1 MIKSKWA
8 VVLMGVVIL
17 FMVSS
22 CATEQPVPTEPLKPG
37 EVRLLKVSFPEIGA
51 IKKMVKYVAEI
62 KFEADGRPEI
72 TRGCVYWN
80 VYGPSCMGVMEVSYG
95 PGIIRLEVPTPM
107 DGLYTLKAFVYYVR
121 GGVTIRSN
129 MVEAQFSISP

>member
-8 VVLMGVVIL
+8 VVLLGVVIL

-80 VYGPSCMGVMEVSYG
+80 VYGPSCMSVMDVSYG
-95 PGIIRLEVPTPM
+95 TGIIRIEIPTPM
-107 DGLYTLKAFVYYVR
+107 DGLYTLKTFVYYVR
-121 GGVTIRSN
+121 NGVTIRSN

>member
-1 MIKSKWA
+1 MMKSKWI

-22 CATEQPVPTEPLKPG
+22 CATEQPVPTEPFKPG
-37 EVRLLKVSFPEIGA
+37 EVRLLKVSFPEFGA

-62 KFEADGRPEI
+62 KFEADGKPEI

-80 VYGPSCMGVMEVSYG
+80 VYGPYCMNVMDVSYG
-95 PGIIRLEVPTPM
+95 TGIIRIEVPTPM
-107 DGLYTLKAFVYYVR
+107 DGLYTLKAYVYYMR

-129 MVEAQFSISP
+129 IVETQISVSP